1 MRTPENRK
9 ETPHRQRFVTEN
21 RQIKRTVLV
30 VAVHRVDVVVA
41 HSRGD
46 GEGRA
51 PLSQLLILQSRLHF
65 VYILLCLDAGQDT
78 PGQHVLAHG
87 VGEVVVFEL
96 LRP

>member
-1 MRTPENRK
+1 MSTNENGK
-9 ETPHRQRFVTEN
+9 ETPHRQRFATEN

-46 GEGRA
+46 GEERA
-51 PLSQLLILQSRLHF
+51 PLFQLLILQSRFHF

-87 VGEVVVFEL
+87 VGEVVVLEL